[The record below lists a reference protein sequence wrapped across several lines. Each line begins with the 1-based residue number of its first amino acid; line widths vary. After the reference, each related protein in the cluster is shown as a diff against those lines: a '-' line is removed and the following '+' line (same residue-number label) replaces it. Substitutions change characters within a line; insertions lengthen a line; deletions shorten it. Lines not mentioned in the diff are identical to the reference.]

1 MSPGGGN
8 KAVVAALLANTG
20 IAVTKFL
27 AFLLTQS
34 ASMLA
39 EAIHSFADAGN
50 QLLLLIGG
58 KRSQREAT
66 EEHPFGFGR
75 ERYVYAFV
83 VAIVLF
89 SLGGLF
95 ALYEAYHKFHELH
108 SGQGGGGLLDSTWKW
123 VPLVVLGAAIVMES
137 LSFRT
142 AIIESNKVRG
152 NQRWW
157 SFIRKAKAPELPVIL
172 LEDLAA
178 LVGLG
183 VAFVSVSLAIATH
196 NLYFDVIGSGVI
208 GVLLVVVAI
217 VLAIEVKSL
226 LIGESASRES
236 IARMRA
242 AIEGTTGVSRIIH
255 MKTLHVAP
263 EELLVGVKVG
273 VDASATAADIAS
285 MIDAAERNVRSSEP
299 MARTIYIEP
308 DVYRENYV
316 GDERQGHPRR
326 HPIATKEST

>member
-1 MSPGGGN
+1 MSAGGGN

-27 AFLLTQS
+27 AFILTQS

-39 EAIHSFADAGN
+39 EAIHSLADAGN

-83 VAIVLF
+83 VSIVLF
-89 SLGGLF
+89 SLGGVF
-95 ALYEAYHKFHELH
+95 ALYEAYHKFHELRGGH
-108 SGQGGGGLLDSTWKW
+108 GGGGLLETNWKW
-123 VPLVVLGAAIVMES
+123 LALGVLGAAIVMES

-142 AIIESNKVRG
+142 AITESNKVRG
-152 NQRWW
+152 DKTWW
-157 SFIRKAKAPELPVIL
+157 AFIRNAKAPELPVIL

-178 LVGLG
+178 LIGLV
-183 VAFVSVSLAIATH
+183 VAFVSVGLAIATH
-196 NLYFDVIGSGVI
+196 NLYFDVVGSGVI
-208 GVLLVVVAI
+208 GVLLVVVAV

-226 LIGESASRES
+226 LIGESATHES

-242 AIEGTTGVSRIIH
+242 AIEGTTGVSKIIH

-273 VDASATAADIAS
+273 VDELATAAEIAR
-285 MIDAAERNVRSSEP
+285 MIDDIESNLRATEP
-299 MARTIYIEP
+299 MAQNVYIEP
-308 DVYRENYV
+308 DVFREDYV
-316 GDERQGHPRR
+316 RQVRPEAPSAPGH
-326 HPIATKEST
+326 